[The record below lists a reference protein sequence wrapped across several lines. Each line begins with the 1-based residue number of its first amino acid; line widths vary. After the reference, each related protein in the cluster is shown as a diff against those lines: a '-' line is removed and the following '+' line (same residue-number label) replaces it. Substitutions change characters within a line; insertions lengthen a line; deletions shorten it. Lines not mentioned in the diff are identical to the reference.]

1 MVHGKY
7 FWSWMITAMGVGMV
21 INGCGQHQ
29 SPNPLPKAKR
39 AQIIHIYPTASGTES
54 AGGPESNGTLW
65 VLAGSASAQAV
76 YPLLL
81 TQATVG
87 PAIPLPASASTVALV
102 PNGPLAVGLASMPGA
117 VQWRTVPNAKLSGS
131 LALPGPVVTLA
142 AGTSGSHIYALWK
155 TSAGESVGQIRVNPP
170 AVVTQWPVPAN
181 TVSLV
186 PGPQGAHL
194 YTLTSAGQVTE
205 WAIATHQAVGQF
217 VVGQSGRSLA
227 VNPAGTV
234 LYALKGRG
242 TVRNVAVVSVATE
255 SVKKV
260 LPAPADSLQILISPD
275 GRSLYVVVGDSA
287 MGNVQTITGLGGSS

>member
-1 MVHGKY
+1 MTLV
-7 FWSWMITAMGVGMV
+7 T
-21 INGCGQHQ
+21 GCGRHQ
-29 SPNPLPKAKR
+29 SEKPLPKTRPAGVV
-39 AQIIHIYPTASGTES
+39 HIYPTAKGSES
-54 AGGPESNGTLW
+54 VGGPQSNGTLW
-65 VLAGSASAQAV
+65 VLAGSASTQAV

-87 PAIPLPASASTVALV
+87 PGVLVPQSARSVALV
-102 PNGPLAVGLASMPGA
+102 PNGPLAVGLASTPGA

-131 LALPGPVVTLA
+131 LGLPGPVVTLA
-142 AGTSGSHIYALWK
+142 AGTSGSHVYALWK
-155 TSAGESVGQIRVNPP
+155 TSAGEAVGQIRVNPP
-170 AVVTQWPVPAN
+170 AVATQWPVPAN

-194 YTLTSAGQVTE
+194 YTLTSAGKVTE
-205 WAIATHQAVGQF
+205 WAIATHQAIGQF

-287 MGNVQTITGLGGSS
+287 MGNEQTITGLGGSS